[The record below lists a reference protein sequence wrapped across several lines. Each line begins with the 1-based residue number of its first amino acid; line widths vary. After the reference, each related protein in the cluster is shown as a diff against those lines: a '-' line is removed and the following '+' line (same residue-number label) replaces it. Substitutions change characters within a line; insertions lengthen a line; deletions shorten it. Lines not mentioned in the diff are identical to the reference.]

1 MSQAPIDS
9 TGVSRGSLKSYLTG
23 FVLSLILTAIPF
35 ALVMSGALSS
45 SATLAGIFSA
55 GIVQILVHLHYFL
68 HLDTSSAARWNVL
81 AMIFTLLIMALFVG
95 GTLWIMLPELP
106 NDVRM
111 PERIKNYLLVAKPG
125 IVFGNLISAAAGFFL
140 ASKGRVDGV
149 ALPATLIGISLVVA
163 SGCVFNNCVDRK
175 IDRKMIRTR
184 NRALAKGLISLK
196 IAVSY
201 ATILGIAGM
210 ALLCAATNLLAVVIV
225 LAGLVIY
232 VGVYSLY
239 MKRNSVYS
247 ALIGSLAGA
256 TPPLAGYCAV
266 TGRFDMGAVIL
277 LSIFSLWQMPHCY
290 AIAVFRFDDYT
301 AAAIPVLP
309 VKQGTAAAK
318 KHIVGYILAFM
329 AATLMLTF
337 GGTPVTAPLQWRPCW
352 ACPGC
357 IWPGRA
363 TRHPMSGS
371 GPRSFLSSPF

>member
-1 MSQAPIDS
+1 
-9 TGVSRGSLKSYLTG
+9 
-23 FVLSLILTAIPF
+23 
-35 ALVMSGALSS
+35 
-45 SATLAGIFSA
+45 
-55 GIVQILVHLHYFL
+55 
-68 HLDTSSAARWNVL
+68 
-81 AMIFTLLIMALFVG
+81 
-95 GTLWIMLPELP
+95 
-106 NDVRM
+106 
-111 PERIKNYLLVAKPG
+111 
-125 IVFGNLISAAAGFFL
+125 
-140 ASKGRVDGV
+140 
-149 ALPATLIGISLVVA
+149 
-163 SGCVFNNCVDRK
+163 
-175 IDRKMIRTR
+175 MIRTR

-266 TGRFDMGAVIL
+266 TGRFDMGAVRL

-290 AIAVFRFDDYT
+290 AIAIFRFDDYA

-337 GGTPVTAPLQWRPCW
+337 GGYTGYSTFAVATVLGLSWLYLAWSGYKAFDERLWARRLFIFSILTIFILSVMISIDFTAPVPSEML
-352 ACPGC
+352 
-357 IWPGRA
+357 
-363 TRHPMSGS
+363 
-371 GPRSFLSSPF
+371 LSYAP